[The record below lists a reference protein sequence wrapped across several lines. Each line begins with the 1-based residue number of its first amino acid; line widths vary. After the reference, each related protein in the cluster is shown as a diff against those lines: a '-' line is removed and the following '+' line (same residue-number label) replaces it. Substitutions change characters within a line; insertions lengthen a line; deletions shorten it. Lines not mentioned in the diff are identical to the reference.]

1 MKKIISVLITLTLF
15 LAMPA
20 YGEKSK
26 PLDDLKG
33 PLEQGIAILKDP
45 EYTSNREEQREKIWE
60 LVQKMFDFKAIA
72 IRALARNWRG
82 LSPEQQDE
90 FTVVFTE
97 LLKNTYLDKIQGQFH
112 DEEVVFEDQDML
124 SEDKAVVETKVIRQG
139 NVEIPIIYS
148 MHFKDTAQIWQV
160 YDVNIEGVSLVKNYR
175 NQFKSILDKDSPE
188 DLIKRIREK
197 NVKHEQDRKNQ

>member
-20 YGEKSK
+20 YAEKSK

-82 LSPEQQDE
+82 FSPEQQDE

-148 MHFKDTAQIWQV
+148 MHFKDTDQIWQV